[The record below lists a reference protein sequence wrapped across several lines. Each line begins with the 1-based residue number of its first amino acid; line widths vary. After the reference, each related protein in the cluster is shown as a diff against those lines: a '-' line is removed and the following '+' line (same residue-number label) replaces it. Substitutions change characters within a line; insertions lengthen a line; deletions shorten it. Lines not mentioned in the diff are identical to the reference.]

1 MCFYLPYAYC
11 RLCNPSLTLGA
22 IQNTSGMDYKTER
35 EPIRRQRNDTMTF
48 SLSPETGDTFGA
60 AVIPPL
66 LPERLT
72 HFAEHRAQV
81 TAYLFHTSTGS
92 EEILSFADLA
102 ARAGS
107 VARMLH
113 AAGHRPGARLALVF
127 LPGPSFVVAVMGT
140 WLAGCTAVPLAPPAS
155 ASARTRSEAILSESH
170 CAALLT
176 DAHTISDLR
185 TDWADVLDW
194 LSLILIDGP
203 APDAP
208 FPDRQTQEGDVAIV
222 QYTSGSTGTPRGV
235 IVTHAALAAQTRAI
249 DRSLKPRGEE
259 RVVTWLPP
267 EHDMG
272 LVGGLLYNFWRGG
285 PTYILSPTSFVR
297 RPFIWLDAISR
308 FGATISVAP
317 NFAYDICVRGIS
329 SERRKKLDLSS
340 WQVALNGAEPV
351 RPETMDAFV
360 EAFAPH
366 GFDARAFMPCYGLAE
381 ATLLVSGAGRC
392 EGATSTWFDPEALER
407 REVRTASVC
416 EGVRLSSSGAVRMT
430 GGVKIVNPETG
441 IPCAR
446 EQIGEIWVAG
456 DSLGQGYLNRP
467 DDTQATFRTRLPDG
481 TGPYLRTG
489 DTGFLW
495 QDELY
500 VTGRIKDIVLC
511 HGRTLHAA
519 DLERQLNRLDPV
531 LRSGRIAVYQ
541 SDDNKVIILAEIVA
555 SRLGDDGGNDIARRI
570 MRGFLTES
578 GVEAHEILLIRP
590 GSLLWTTSG
599 KLRRAES
606 LAHVRKDPDRILL
619 DWIAFDLPQ
628 KAEGRTRAVN
638 RLRDACADGAPSED
652 ALIAF
657 FADWM
662 IAVADLSEDD
672 FDPDQ
677 PWADQGLDSLMITE
691 MVTDLEM
698 TIGREIV
705 ADMLFELH
713 TPAALAASLADRSA

>member
-1 MCFYLPYAYC
+1 
-11 RLCNPSLTLGA
+11 
-22 IQNTSGMDYKTER
+22 
-35 EPIRRQRNDTMTF
+35 MTF
-48 SLSPETGDTFGA
+48 PPSFAPETGDTFGA
-60 AVIPPL
+60 AVLPPL

-72 HFAEHRAQV
+72 HFALHRGQE
-81 TAYLFHTSTGS
+81 TAYVFPTSAGP

-113 AAGHRPGARLALVF
+113 AAGHGPGARLALVF
-127 LPGPSFVVAVMGT
+127 QPGPSFVVAVMGT

-155 ASARTRSEAILSESH
+155 ASARTRAEAILSESH

-176 DAHTISDLR
+176 DPPTISDLR
-185 TDWADVLDW
+185 TDWGDVLDR

-203 APDAP
+203 TPDGP
-208 FPDRQTQEGDVAIV
+208 FPDRPTQEGDVAIV

-235 IVTHAALAAQTRAI
+235 IVTHAALAAQNRAI

-259 RVVTWLPP
+259 RFVTWLPP

-317 NFAYDICVRGIS
+317 NFAYDLCVRGIS

-381 ATLLVSGAGRC
+381 ATLLVSGAGRG
-392 EGATSTWFDPEALER
+392 EGATAAWFDPEALER
-407 REVRTASVC
+407 REVRTTPVG
-416 EGVRLSSSGAVRMT
+416 EGVRLSSSGAVRTT
-430 GGVKIVNPETG
+430 GGVKIVDPETG

-467 DDTQATFRTRLPDG
+467 DDTLATFRTRLPDG

-489 DTGFLW
+489 DTGFVW

-531 LRSGRIAVYQ
+531 LRSGRIAVHQ
-541 SDDNKVIILAEIVA
+541 SDDNKVVILAEIVA

-570 MRGFLTES
+570 MRGFLAES

-619 DWIAFDLPQ
+619 DWIAFDLTQ

-638 RLRDACADGAPSED
+638 RLRDACADGPPSEG
-652 ALIAF
+652 ALIAY

-672 FDPDQ
+672 FDPEQ

-713 TPAALAASLADRSA
+713 TPAALAASLAGRAA